1 MSGDPA
7 PPSDDDEGATS
18 SDSAEEEDTLQ
29 SQAVFKGP
37 QFLHRMLRF
46 SEDDDEE

>member
-1 MSGDPA
+1 MSGDPT
-7 PPSDDDEGATS
+7 PPSDD
-18 SDSAEEEDTLQ
+18 AEEEDTLE

-37 QFLHRMLRF
+37 RFLRRMLRF